1 MRQRRYAT
9 VTGDLK
15 AAIAAAYDQRWD
27 EALDLATRAAEAGDT
42 DAQAQLATL
51 AGQPE
56 GKSWRE
62 LRALLDPASLARP
75 PAIQRLSDGAM
86 VGAARGYASPA
97 MCAWLI
103 NRAQSRLHPSMVND
117 AATGQMRQHPMRTA
131 LTCAFGPPDRDL
143 VLAVLQSR
151 AAQLAKTP
159 IEYHEAPNVIS
170 YEPGQ
175 QFSLHVDFV
184 DPANPGFARELSVQG
199 QRTVTIVTYL
209 NDDFDGAET
218 VFPALKLKFR
228 GGVGDAVVFSNVHP
242 DGGPDPNTV
251 HAGVP
256 PTSGRKWVLS
266 QWLRNRPQPYNL

>member
-1 MRQRRYAT
+1 MT
-9 VTGDLK
+9 TDLK

-27 EALDLATRAAEAGDT
+27 EALDLAQHAAEAGDT

-51 AGQPE
+51 AGNP
-56 GKSWRE
+56 GATGWRE
-62 LRALLDPASLARP
+62 IRALLDPDILASP
-75 PAIQRLSDGAM
+75 PVVQRLSTGAM
-86 VGAARGYASPA
+86 VGAAHGYASPA
-97 MCAWLI
+97 ICAWLI
-103 NRAQSRLHPSMVND
+103 GRAQPRLHPSTVND

-143 VLAVLQSR
+143 IFAVLQSR
-151 AAQLAKTP
+151 AATIAKTP
-159 IEYHEAPNVIS
+159 INCHEAPNVIS
-170 YEPGQ
+170 YERGQ

-184 DPANPGFARELSVQG
+184 DPASPGFARELAVQG

-209 NDDFDGAET
+209 NDDFDGGET

-242 DGGPDPNTV
+242 DGRPDPNTV
-251 HAGVP
+251 HAGTP
-256 PTSGRKWVLS
+256 PTRGRKWVLS